1 MPPPLE
7 GLFKTLPPPQ
17 LAQRLGPR
25 PLPLHLTAEA
35 LVMQMCFAG
44 LTPWSKGS
52 PLSNP
57 INQALDEILGSQ
69 DQSEPQN
76 RGQKKSPPNAQKNAQ
91 SKPWTE
97 RVDPKAFLDALTRVS
112 QDQMAKFAAGVASY
126 QGHAHRRVVSPPHKW
141 TGSTIAPVLRYGTQ
155 TDGPPVLVVPSLIN
169 KSYVLD
175 LFEDRSFMRHLAARG
190 LTPYLLDWTDDSVFR
205 ADATVDDYISKVLVP
220 VIADLKRAHGQPP
233 AMVGYCMGGTLAT
246 APPVLRPDLVSALVL
261 LAAPWNFHQDSDGL
275 RHWLSRAK
283 PSLEA
288 TLQSLGQAPVD
299 LLQALFAGLDP
310 TLTGRKFR
318 SFAEMDQASDQ
329 AKRFV
334 VLEDWLNDGV
344 PLAGPVA
351 KACLLDW
358 YLENAPKCG
367 RWLVDGIVVAP
378 EKITCPTLAVI
389 PARDRIVPPK
399 SAESLASL
407 VPGATVRSVALGHIG
422 MMTGRRAVQEVYDPV
437 ADWIINAATQK

>member
-1 MPPPLE
+1 
-7 GLFKTLPPPQ
+7 
-17 LAQRLGPR
+17 
-25 PLPLHLTAEA
+25 
-35 LVMQMCFAG
+35 
-44 LTPWSKGS
+44 
-52 PLSNP
+52 
-57 INQALDEILGSQ
+57 
-69 DQSEPQN
+69 
-76 RGQKKSPPNAQKNAQ
+76 
-91 SKPWTE
+91 
-97 RVDPKAFLDALTRVS
+97 
-112 QDQMAKFAAGVASY
+112 MAKFAAGVTAY
-126 QGHAHRRVVSPPHKW
+126 QSHPHQRVVSPPHKW
-141 TGSTIAPVLRYGTQ
+141 TESTVAPVLRYGDK
-155 TDGPPVLVVPSLIN
+155 TDGAPVLVVPSLIN

-205 ADATVDDYISKVLVP
+205 ADATIDDYISDVLVP
-220 VIADLKRAHGQPP
+220 VLQDLKQMHGQPA

-261 LAAPWNFHQDSDGL
+261 LAAPWDFHQDSDGL
-275 RHWLSRAK
+275 RHWLGLAK

-288 TLQSLGQAPVD
+288 TLKSLGQAPVD

-318 SFAEMDQASDQ
+318 SFAEMDQDSDQ

-344 PLAGPVA
+344 ALAGPVA
-351 KACLLDW
+351 RSCLLDW
-358 YLENAPKCG
+358 YLENDPKEG
-367 RWLVDGIVVAP
+367 RWQVNGTVVAS
-378 EKITCPTLAVI
+378 EKIKCPTLAVI

-407 VPGATVRSVALGHIG
+407 VPGAIVQSVALGHIG

-437 ADWIINAATQK
+437 SDWIINAATQK